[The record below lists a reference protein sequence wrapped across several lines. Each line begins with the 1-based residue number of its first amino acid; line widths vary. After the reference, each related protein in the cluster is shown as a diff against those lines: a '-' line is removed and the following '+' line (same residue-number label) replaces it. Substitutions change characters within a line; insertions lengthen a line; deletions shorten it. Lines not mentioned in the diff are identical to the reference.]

1 MADERMKAVVDED
14 EVEDGGGEV
23 GLQALGENEEE
34 DDELELSLSLAHRGC
49 NVGFTS
55 GGPAR
60 NTSAWSE
67 QGSGSSHD
75 PKRSGRVRQ
84 LDIGEWEKDCGEM
97 GDSRESLME
106 MGATLDRDEDAQHK
120 RPKVFFDQQ

>member
-23 GLQALGENEEE
+23 GLQALNEHEEE
-34 DDELELSLSLAHRGC
+34 DDELGLSLSLTHRRW

-60 NTSAWSE
+60 KTSAWSE

-75 PKRSGRVRQ
+75 VKRSGRVRQ
-84 LDIGEWEKDCGEM
+84 LDIGEWEQDCVEV

-106 MGATLDRDEDAQHK
+106 MGATLDKDKDAQHK
-120 RPKVFFDQQ
+120 RPKVFSDQQ